1 MDAVSQV
8 LNEIF
13 AGIFLECSHRFRKGR
28 GTQTFFAHVQ
38 NWGEVDQLIQADV
51 FGRVSTPSCLGKP
64 YMHMQSFIDDYS
76 RGIFLRREVRSL
88 SKVHGVQKLSGEFDL
103 ESKGKENYV

>member
-1 MDAVSQV
+1 MDEISQV

-38 NWGEVDQLIQADV
+38 NWGEVDQLIQADA
-51 FGRVSTPSCLGKP
+51 
-64 YMHMQSFIDDYS
+64 
-76 RGIFLRREVRSL
+76 
-88 SKVHGVQKLSGEFDL
+88 
-103 ESKGKENYV
+103 ESPLHHA